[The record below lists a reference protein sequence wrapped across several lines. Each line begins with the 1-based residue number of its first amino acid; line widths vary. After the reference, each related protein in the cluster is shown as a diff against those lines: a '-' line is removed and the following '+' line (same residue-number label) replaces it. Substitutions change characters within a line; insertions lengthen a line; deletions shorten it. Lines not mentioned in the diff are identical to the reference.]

1 MKFVVLIACHSES
14 DSIYDTIK
22 SLSTVNTPPEFD
34 RIIIAE
40 NGESPKIDK
49 VELSRIGKLPVHCFF
64 TDQKGKSVALN
75 VAINEHVP
83 DGCFILFTDDDIRFN
98 KSWLLNFSQAFKN
111 HGRGYFYGSA
121 FGVDYQHKIDPALL
135 KALPPSAQGVSDG
148 AFKKNPKRA
157 FLGCNWA
164 AHKDDIIKAGL
175 FNPNFGPGSKTGA
188 TGQESEMQDRLRKI
202 GLEPMLVE
210 NNPVWH
216 AVPPEKSSI
225 EWAKERASRT
235 GKERFIRKK
244 GRWKW
249 FMNTLAKTL
258 VFGVWSIVGNREKKY
273 RFIIGKV
280 SLVAFLRIFFQKE
293 K

>member
-1 MKFVVLIACHSES
+1 MKFVVLIACHSDSE
-14 DSIYDTIK
+14 SIYDTIK
-22 SLSTVNTPPEFD
+22 SLSTVTAPTEFD
-34 RIIIAE
+34 RVIIVE
-40 NGESPKIDK
+40 NGDSSKLDK
-49 VELSRIGKLPVHCFF
+49 ERVLKLSTLSVECIYTK
-64 TDQKGKSVALN
+64 QKGKSVALN
-75 VAINEHVP
+75 VAIDNYIP
-83 DGCFILFTDDDIRFN
+83 DDYFILFTDDDIRFN
-98 KSWLLNFSQAFKN
+98 ESWLLNFSQAFKK

-121 FGVDYQHKIDPALL
+121 FGVDYQHQIDPALL

-164 AHKDDIIKAGL
+164 AHKDDIINAGL

-216 AVPPEKSSI
+216 AVPPEKSSL
-225 EWAKERASRT
+225 EWAKERASKT

-249 FMNTLAKTL
+249 FMNTSAKTL
-258 VFGVWSIVGNREKKY
+258 VFGVWSMVGNREKKY

-280 SLVAFLRIFFQKE
+280 SLVAFLRCFFQK
-293 K
+293 